1 MRNFTR
7 PALIL
12 CVATLALAACDPAE
26 FDTDPDVRRDARAN
40 RTCISAVNTQ
50 TGSSSQLNTTL
61 PIVEVNQYIIDV
73 PALQERWMCRTD
85 DEGTALQMYKIGGT
99 GPVDPADD

>member
-1 MRNFTR
+1 MRYFTH

-12 CVATLALAACDPAE
+12 CMATMALTACDPAE
-26 FDTDPDVRRDARAN
+26 FDPDPDVRRDARAN
-40 RTCISAVNTQ
+40 RTCVNAIKIQ
-50 TGSSSQLNTTL
+50 TGSPAQLNTTL

-85 DEGTALQMYKIGGT
+85 DEGTASQMYKMGGT
-99 GPVDPADD
+99 GPVDPTE